1 MKKYLTPGILWLAY
15 LIISIS
21 LIFNKSSSDRANLFK
36 FSWSYIMLLLVFVLL
51 SVYTYY
57 YDKPKFQ
64 ATSIVSFL
72 FGLMVF
78 IPLLNLIFAIP
89 AVYFGINSI
98 KKIKQNPQQ
107 YGGKWFAI
115 IGIIFGALVY
125 ATYLTGLGM
134 CLYGYK
140 NICNNIGLTF
150 LAK

>member
-36 FSWSYIMLLLVFVLL
+36 FSWSYIMLLLVFVLF

-98 KKIKQNPQQ
+98 FLLVSSKQTL
-107 YGGKWFAI
+107 K
-115 IGIIFGALVY
+115 L
-125 ATYLTGLGM
+125 
-134 CLYGYK
+134 
-140 NICNNIGLTF
+140 
-150 LAK
+150 